1 MTGAAANAPPSTLN
15 CMLNPGTAFTAGKV
29 NAAAH
34 VLPGG
39 VIRGAVGNITT
50 LIALLMPHEPGP
62 PVPATVLP
70 HATEST

>member
-15 CMLNPGTAFTAGKV
+15 CMLNPGTEVTAGKV

-39 VIRGAVGNITT
+39 VSIGAVGNITT
-50 LIALLMPHEPGP
+50 FIVLLIPHEPGP
-62 PVPATVLP
+62 LVPTTVLP
-70 HATEST
+70 HAAEST